1 MNTTSLVRQYDALT
15 PWERLPLIVAAAGRG
30 DKVEENRLA
39 QTAPRVDFR
48 IANCWGLVQGLDLLA
63 RHYLLVQ
70 LDRAVIYWR
79 VMNLLDKE
87 PLFGQTRKA
96 KQLEERLWRALE
108 TLAYRIVVQAEG
120 WKLFCRQLQIDPDVP
135 LKDLPGHEA
144 VLHVEESARG
154 LACTP
159 EEACARLR
167 EAVGSDMSLEGD
179 APPDTS
185 EFRLDTA
192 EDVAGF
198 MREFLEI
205 QIATWS

>member
-96 KQLEERLWRALE
+96 KQREERLWRGVE
-108 TLAYRIVVQAEG
+108 TLAYRIVVQADA
-120 WKLFCRQLQIDPDVP
+120 WKLFCRQLQIHPDVP

-144 VLHVEESARG
+144 VSHVEKLARN
-154 LACTP
+154 LACTH
-159 EEACARLR
+159 EEACTRLR
-167 EAVGSDMSLEGD
+167 DALACDQSSVAN

-185 EFRLDTA
+185 AFHHDTA
-192 EDVAGF
+192 EEVARF
-198 MREFLEI
+198 MREFLET
-205 QIATWS
+205 QIAAWS

>member
-1 MNTTSLVRQYDALT
+1 MNTMNLVRQYDALT

-70 LDRAVIYWR
+70 LDRADIYWR
-79 VMNLLDKE
+79 VLNLLDKE
-87 PLFGQTRKA
+87 PLFRQTRKA
-96 KQLEERLWRALE
+96 KQREERLWRAVE
-108 TLAYRIVVQAEG
+108 TLAYRIVVQADG
-120 WKLFCRQLQIDPDVP
+120 WRLFCGQLQIDPDVP

-144 VLHVEESARG
+144 VCHVEKSARG

-159 EEACARLR
+159 QEACTRLR
-167 EAVGSDMSLEGD
+167 EAAGGDKSLEGH
-179 APPDTS
+179 ALPDTS
-185 EFRLDTA
+185 EYRLDTA
-192 EDVAGF
+192 DEAARR
-198 MREFLEI
+198 MREFLEA

>member
-1 MNTTSLVRQYDALT
+1 MNTTSLIRQYDALT

-30 DKVEENRLA
+30 DDVEENRLA

-48 IANCWGLVQGLDLLA
+48 VANCWGLVQGLELLA

-87 PLFGQTRKA
+87 TLFGQTRKA
-96 KQLEERLWRALE
+96 KQREERLWRALE
-108 TLAYRIVVQAEG
+108 TLAYRIVVQADG
-120 WKLFCRQLQIDPDVP
+120 WKLFCRQMQIDPEVP
-135 LKDLPGHEA
+135 LKYLPGHEA
-144 VLHVEESARG
+144 VSHVETLARN

-159 EEACARLR
+159 EEACVRLR
-167 EAVGSDMSLEGD
+167 EAVGSDKSLKGN
-179 APPDTS
+179 APPDAS

-192 EDVAGF
+192 DEVARF
-198 MREFLEI
+198 MRKVLEA
-205 QIATWS
+205 QRNTWS

>member
-1 MNTTSLVRQYDALT
+1 MNTTNLVRQYGALT

-30 DKVEENRLA
+30 DEVEENRLA

-48 IANCWGLVQGLDLLA
+48 IANCWSLVQGLDLLA

-70 LDRAVIYWR
+70 LDNAVIYWR

-96 KQLEERLWRALE
+96 KQREERLWRALE
-108 TLAYRIVVQAEG
+108 TLAYRIVVQADG

-135 LKDLPGHEA
+135 LKDLPGHGA
-144 VLHVEESARG
+144 VSHVEKLARS

-159 EEACARLR
+159 EEAWIRLR
-167 EAVGSDMSLEGD
+167 EAVGSDKLLEGN
-179 APPDTS
+179 APPEAS
-185 EFRLDTA
+185 ECHVGTA
-192 EDVAGF
+192 EEVARF
-198 MREFLEI
+198 MREFLEA
-205 QIATWS
+205 QITTWS